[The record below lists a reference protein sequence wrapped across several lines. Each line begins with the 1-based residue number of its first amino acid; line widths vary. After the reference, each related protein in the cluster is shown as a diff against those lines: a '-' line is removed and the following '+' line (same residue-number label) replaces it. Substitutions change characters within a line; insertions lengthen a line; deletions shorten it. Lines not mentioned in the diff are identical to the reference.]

1 MSPHRTLVAASLAIA
16 PLFAGCLASDA
27 SSAPEATAEHEA
39 DISFATYYTAR
50 QDLRRCAYPLCGGIF
65 VSAVNQDR
73 TVCADG
79 TLADECYV
87 ADIQFSSLLMLAGV
101 DGTIREAIGEKREST
116 RAVLFGDLF
125 PGQSG
130 LGSLSLRFAWVALEP
145 AELRGAFHR
154 VWHNGV
160 VCVAA
165 PCPSFDQEHLNDGL
179 PRTIHEVE
187 FKEVPGNGRDDFDSG
202 RALFSSLGM
211 ILTGQNVVLE
221 NYGPAGDATV
231 LQATQAFLPVVLPAI
246 RGARAPVD
254 SGPILGRRPPGGGGG
269 GGSGGILNTNVE

>member
-1 MSPHRTLVAASLAIA
+1 MSPHRTLVAASLAIT
-16 PLFAGCLASDA
+16 PLFAGCLGSDA
-27 SSAPEATAEHEA
+27 SEAPEATAEHEA
-39 DISFATYYTAR
+39 DISYATYYTAR
-50 QDLRRCAYPLCGGIF
+50 QDLRRCAYPLCGGIY
-65 VSAVNQDR
+65 VSAVNRDR

-79 TLADECYV
+79 TVAEECYV
-87 ADIQFSSLLMLAGV
+87 ADIKFSSLLQLAEV
-101 DGTIREAIGEKREST
+101 EGTIREAIGERREST
-116 RAVLFGDLF
+116 RAVLFGDLS

-130 LGSLSLRFAWVALEP
+130 LGTLTLRFAWVALET
-145 AELRGAFHR
+145 AELRGEFHR

-165 PCPSFDQEHLNDGL
+165 PCPSFDQEYLNDGI

-187 FKEVPGNGRDDFDSG
+187 LKEVPGIGRDDFDSG

-211 ILTGQNVVLE
+211 ILAGQNVVIE

-231 LQATQAFLPVVLPAI
+231 LQATQGFLPVIMPSMRRVRP
-246 RGARAPVD
+246 PVD
-254 SGPILGRRPPGGGGG
+254 DGPILGRRPAGGGE